1 MSIEGRLY
9 VCYKRYMWCS
19 LFNSCYK
26 LLRKYFIL
34 VPPASYHA
42 SWFRCTPGTR
52 QHEVLGVWE
61 PWLLSVRT
69 LDRVVGGPRV
79 MMQREA
85 NIAGKILISAL
96 TGGFKS
102 RISTQDIRQL
112 GKRKSSQGNFKWMKQ
127 LQCCTTVLQ
136 RALFGADTIENP
148 LC

>member
-1 MSIEGRLY
+1 MY
-9 VCYKRYMWCS
+9 ATNDKCDVHCS
-19 LFNSCYK
+19 TP
-26 LLRKYFIL
+26 
-34 VPPASYHA
+34 VTSYCGNVL
-42 SWFRCTPGTR
+42 SWFHQPHIMLLDFDVH

-102 RISTQDIRQL
+102 RILTQDIRQL
-112 GKRKSSQGNFKWMKQ
+112 GKRKSSQGNFK
-127 LQCCTTVLQ
+127 
-136 RALFGADTIENP
+136 
-148 LC
+148 